1 MTSGIPMK
9 NLFIFDF
16 DGVIADSLVFYEAL
30 VKTHLEKIGSPVIT
44 TREEFLDLFDGNFYE
59 SLSTQGVDITAF
71 NNAVMAAAPDIDYGQ
86 ILPFEGILPV
96 VTTLAKDNTL
106 LVISS
111 NISSVIRTFL
121 SRYEFDGIFD
131 DVLGADFMLSKT
143 EKINHVVEKCHAL
156 RDRTYY
162 VGDTVGDIREGQAA
176 GIRTVAVTWGWHP
189 RERFEGVGAD
199 HIIGAPE
206 DLLAI

>member
-1 MTSGIPMK
+1 MK
-9 NLFIFDF
+9 PDINRLFIFDF

-30 VKTHLEKIGSPVIT
+30 VKTSLEQIGSPVIA
-44 TREEFLDLFDGNFYE
+44 TRKEFLDLFDGNFYE
-59 SLSTQGVDITAF
+59 SLRARGVDMTTF
-71 NNAVMAAAPDIDYGQ
+71 NNAIMAAAPEIDYGRL
-86 ILPFEGILPV
+86 LPFHDLLPV
-96 VTTLAKDNTL
+96 MSTLTKDNTL

-111 NISSVIRTFL
+111 NISSVIQTFL

-143 EKINHVVEKCHAL
+143 EKIRHAVEKCNAP

-176 GIRTVAVTWGWHP
+176 GVRTVAATWGWHT
-189 RERFEGVGAD
+189 RERFSGVGAD
-199 HIIGAPE
+199 YIIDSPR

>member
-1 MTSGIPMK
+1 MK
-9 NLFIFDF
+9 KLFIFDF

-30 VKTHLEKIGSPVIT
+30 VKTHLERIGSPVIT

-59 SLSTQGVDITAF
+59 SLRVRGVDMTAF
-71 NNAVMAAAPDIDYGQ
+71 NNAVMAAAPEIDYTK
-86 ILPFEGILPV
+86 ILPFEDVLPV
-96 VTTLAKDNTL
+96 MTTLAKDNTL

-111 NISSVIRTFL
+111 NVSSVIRTFL
-121 SRYEFDGIFD
+121 SCYGLDGLFD

-143 EKINHVVEKCHAL
+143 DKINHAVERYHAH
-156 RDRTYY
+156 RDRAYY
-162 VGDTVGDIREGQAA
+162 VGDTVGDIREGRAA

>member
-1 MTSGIPMK
+1 MK

-16 DGVIADSLVFYEAL
+16 DGVIADSLILYEEL
-30 VKTHLEKIGSPVIT
+30 VKTHLERIGSPVIT
-44 TREEFLDLFDGNFYE
+44 TRKEFLDLFDGNFYE
-59 SLSTQGVDITAF
+59 SLRARGVDMMAF
-71 NNAVMAAAPDIDYGQ
+71 NNAVMAAAPEIDYGR
-86 ILPFEGILPV
+86 ILPFDGVLPV
-96 VTTLAKDNTL
+96 MNTLTKDNTL

-143 EKINHVVEKCHAL
+143 KKIHHAVEKCQA
-156 RDRTYY
+156 RSDQTYY

-176 GIRTVAVTWGWHP
+176 GILTVAATWGWHP
-189 RERFEGVGAD
+189 RKRFEGVGAD
-199 HIIGAPE
+199 YIIDSAE
-206 DLLAI
+206 ELLSI

>member
-199 HIIGAPE
+199 YIINSAE
-206 DLLAI
+206 ELLTI

>member
-1 MTSGIPMK
+1 MK

-16 DGVIADSLVFYEAL
+16 DGVIADSLILYEGL
-30 VKTHLEKIGSPVIT
+30 VKTHLERIGSPVIT
-44 TREEFLDLFDGNFYE
+44 TREEFLALFDGNFYE
-59 SLSTQGVDITAF
+59 SLRALGVDMTAF
-71 NNAVMAAAPDIDYGQ
+71 NNAVMTAAPEIDYGR
-86 ILPFEGILPV
+86 ILPFTGVLPV
-96 VTTLAKDNTL
+96 MSALTKDNTL

-121 SRYEFDGIFD
+121 SHYDFDGIFA

-143 EKINHVVEKCHAL
+143 SKIRHAVERCHTPT
-156 RDRTYY
+156 DRTYY

-176 GIRTVAVTWGWHP
+176 GIRTVAATWGWHP

-199 HIIGAPE
+199 YIIDSPE

>member
-1 MTSGIPMK
+1 MK

-16 DGVIADSLVFYEAL
+16 DGVIADSLILYEEL
-30 VKTHLEKIGSPVIT
+30 VKGHLEQIGFPVIT
-44 TREEFLDLFDGNFYE
+44 TRKEFLDLFDGNFYE
-59 SLSTQGVDITAF
+59 SLRARGVNMTAF
-71 NNAVMAAAPDIDYGQ
+71 NNAVMAAAPGIDYGR
-86 ILPFEGILPV
+86 ILPFDGILTV
-96 VTTLAKDNTL
+96 MSALAKGNTL
-106 LVISS
+106 IVISS

-121 SRYEFDGIFD
+121 SRYQFDGIFD

-143 EKINHVVEKCHAL
+143 KKIHHAVEKCHVL

-176 GIRTVAVTWGWHP
+176 GIKTVAATWGWHP
-189 RERFEGVGAD
+189 KERFEGVGAD
-199 HIIGAPE
+199 YVIDSPE

>member
-1 MTSGIPMK
+1 MNK
-9 NLFIFDF
+9 LFIFDF
-16 DGVIADSLVFYEAL
+16 DGVIADSLVFYETL
-30 VKTHLEKIGSPVIT
+30 VKTQLEKIGSPVIT
-44 TREEFLDLFDGNFYE
+44 TRDEFLDLFDGNFYG
-59 SLSTQGVDITAF
+59 SLHARGVDMTTF
-71 NNAVMAAAPDIDYGQ
+71 NNAVMAAAPGIDYTK
-86 ILPFEGILPV
+86 ILPFEDVLTV
-96 VTTLAKDNTL
+96 VTTLARNNTL
-106 LVISS
+106 IVISS

-121 SRYEFDGIFD
+121 SRYEFDDLFD

-143 EKINHVVEKCHAL
+143 KKIDHAVESRHAL

-176 GIRTVAVTWGWHP
+176 GVRTVAATWGWHR

-199 HIIGAPE
+199 HIIDAPE

>member
-1 MTSGIPMK
+1 MESHMQ

-16 DGVIADSLVFYEAL
+16 DGVIADSLILYEEL
-30 VKTHLEKIGSPVIT
+30 VTKQLERIGSPVIT
-44 TREEFLDLFDGNFYE
+44 TRKEFLDLFDGNFYE
-59 SLSTQGVDITAF
+59 SLRAQGVDMTAF
-71 NNAVMAAAPDIDYGQ
+71 NNAVMGAAPNIDYGS
-86 ILPFEGILPV
+86 ILPFPGLLPV
-96 VTTLAKDNTL
+96 MNTLTRDNTL

-143 EKINHVVEKCHAL
+143 KKIHHVMERWHAL

-162 VGDTVGDIREGQAA
+162 VGDTAGDIMEGKSA
-176 GIRTVAVTWGWHP
+176 GITTVAATWGWHP
-189 RERFEGVGAD
+189 RERLEGARPDYIVD
-199 HIIGAPE
+199 SPE